1 MPWGAAN
8 TRFGSEQ
15 PANVEIILE
24 IKEAV
29 WEEEMTFH
37 GSCVNFDA
45 TTLCVHRYTFYKKTH
60 CFFFPSRKER
70 LSSD

>member
-1 MPWGAAN
+1 MPWGATN

-15 PANVEIILE
+15 TTNVEIILE

-45 TTLCVHRYTFYKKTH
+45 TTLCVPVYI
-60 CFFFPSRKER
+60 
-70 LSSD
+70 L